1 MNHISRWQG
10 LHFFEN
16 KTNGKMKPIGPRKE
30 EKTIVPCGGRE
41 PALHQQTTKSRLI

>member
-1 MNHISRWQG
+1 VVG

-30 EKTIVPCGGRE
+30 EKTIVPLSGEENLPYTSKPQG
-41 PALHQQTTKSRLI
+41 HD